1 MGNLEQYIVVDAE
14 VLPEV
19 FHKVMEAK
27 SLLAKG
33 IAKSSSDACKMV
45 GISRGTFYK
54 YKDRMFIYSERM
66 SNEILTLQ
74 LVLEDEPGILSAVLS
89 GLYKLGANIL
99 TVNQNI
105 PNDKV
110 AAVTISIRIPDPGPN
125 IQTVTD
131 CLGMVN
137 GVVEVKLI

>member
-1 MGNLEQYIVVDAE
+1 
-14 VLPEV
+14 
-19 FHKVMEAK
+19 
-27 SLLAKG
+27 
-33 IAKSSSDACKMV
+33 
-45 GISRGTFYK
+45 
-54 YKDRMFIYSERM
+54 MFIYSERM

-74 LVLEDEPGILSAVLS
+74 LILEDEPGILSAVLS

-110 AAVTISIRIPDPGPN
+110 AAVTISIRIPDPGPD
-125 IQTVTD
+125 IQPVTD